1 MDHIENFLEKHP
13 ELKWHD
19 DLLRTLKEL
28 YEISSKGVCK
38 FDLKAFS
45 AKLQIPLVNVRNY
58 FKRLEKLE
66 VIVWKRFVG
75 KKGPIEI
82 QIL

>member
-1 MDHIENFLEKHP
+1 MDHIETFLEVYP

-19 DLLRTLKEL
+19 DLLRTLKAL
-28 YEISSKGVCK
+28 HEISDKGVCK
-38 FDLKAFS
+38 FDMKAFS
-45 AKLQIPLVNVRNY
+45 AKLQIPRENIRNY